1 MFLTF
6 DTETTGLPKNFK
18 ADVSDTDNWPRLVQ
32 LAWQLNDEKG
42 KLISNN
48 SLIVKPD
55 GFTIPYNSE
64 KVHGISTEKAL
75 KEGDDLQEI
84 IQKFEEDVKNSKYVI
99 GHNINFDLKII
110 GAEHF
115 RLGYNSNLNDKINLD
130 TGQIS
135 KKYCNLKGGFG
146 GGLKMPKL
154 IEMYEILFNEKF
166 SDAHDAS
173 HDVNATAKCFFK
185 LVEKGEYANED
196 LSPDNIS
203 YEGPQL
209 TKSNFQVEKTR
220 SLKKEEVLSNEILTD
235 NQFIHLHNHSQYSVL
250 QATSSIEKIIEKTNN
265 YKKEKKYC
273 CLLGFYI

>member
-18 ADVSDTDNWPRLVQ
+18 ADVSDSDNWPRLVQ
-32 LAWQLNDEKG
+32 LAWQLNDETG

-48 SLIVKPD
+48 SLIVKPE

-75 KEGDDLQEI
+75 NEGEDLEGI
-84 IQKFEEDVKNSKYVI
+84 IQKFEKDVKNSKYVI

-115 RLGYNSNLNDKINLD
+115 RLSYNSNLNDKINLD

-173 HDVNATAKCFFK
+173 HDVNATAKCFFELAK
-185 LVEKGEYANED
+185 KGEYVSF
-196 LSPDNIS
+196 L
-203 YEGPQL
+203 
-209 TKSNFQVEKTR
+209 
-220 SLKKEEVLSNEILTD
+220 
-235 NQFIHLHNHSQYSVL
+235 
-250 QATSSIEKIIEKTNN
+250 
-265 YKKEKKYC
+265 C
-273 CLLGFYI
+273 

>member
-18 ADVSDTDNWPRLVQ
+18 ADVSDSDNWPRLVQ
-32 LAWQLNDEKG
+32 LAWQLNDETG

-48 SLIVKPD
+48 SLIVKPE

-75 KEGDDLQEI
+75 KEGEDLEGI
-84 IQKFEEDVKNSKYVI
+84 IQKFEKDVKNSKYVI

-115 RLGYNSNLNDKINLD
+115 RLSYNSNLNDKINLD

-173 HDVNATAKCFFK
+173 HDVNATAKCF
-185 LVEKGEYANED
+185 LN
-196 LSPDNIS
+196 
-203 YEGPQL
+203 
-209 TKSNFQVEKTR
+209 
-220 SLKKEEVLSNEILTD
+220 
-235 NQFIHLHNHSQYSVL
+235 
-250 QATSSIEKIIEKTNN
+250 
-265 YKKEKKYC
+265 
-273 CLLGFYI
+273 